1 MELPQTSISGASGE
15 HLVLSHLL
23 KLNFVAG
30 LAPYNTKDYDI
41 IVASDSESNPKNIQ
55 VKTSLYQKKQD
66 DMSKLY
72 WILKEKHETEIKN
85 LLFCFVYVSQESND
99 YKIFVLDSKIVSY
112 LTTMSHKIWLKL
124 PGPKGKKH
132 KNPNMRRLASD
143 YYQITAK
150 HNRENLEDYLST
162 GEIKFLEKYK
172 HGWLDEYENNW
183 QLILNKS

>member
-1 MELPQTSISGASGE
+1 MEFPQTSIIGASGE

-55 VKTSLYQKKQD
+55 VKTSLYPEKQD

-72 WILKEKHETEIKN
+72 WILKEKHETKIKN

-112 LTTMSHKIWLKL
+112 LTTISHNIWLKL
-124 PGPKGKKH
+124 PGPKGNKH
-132 KNPNMRRLASD
+132 KNTNMRKLASD
-143 YYQITAK
+143 YFLEITAK
-150 HNRENLEDYLST
+150 HNCENLEDYLT
-162 GEIKFLEKYK
+162 PGEIKFLEKYR

-183 QLILNKS
+183 QLI